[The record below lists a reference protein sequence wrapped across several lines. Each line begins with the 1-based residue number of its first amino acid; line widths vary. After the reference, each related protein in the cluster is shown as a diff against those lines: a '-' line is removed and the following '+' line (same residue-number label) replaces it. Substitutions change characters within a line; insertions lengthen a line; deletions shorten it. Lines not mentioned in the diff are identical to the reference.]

1 MARYITLPNGKGF
14 EVREGETP
22 QQAFDA
28 AMEQYPEAFGFPG
41 APKDTQDKSGFK
53 AALSASTSNLQ
64 GGLHLLAG
72 KMGFKDTAKAE
83 ADAKVRFDEAAARH
97 TPTKEGWIDA
107 PFQNFKETL
116 GGSIP
121 NMVAPAVGGA
131 LAVAAGP
138 ALGVGAL
145 TAGAVGSFAG
155 SYPQF
160 AASHMRRDMDENK
173 RSLEETSG
181 TKAALTAIAPAALD
195 SIALRFI
202 PGLRGLLGAAGKEV
216 TEAGAAAIAKQTV
229 KQVALDYAKHTTQ
242 GMTVEGLTEAT
253 QAALERAHAGLNLT
267 DPEAR
272 KEYFENFIGGAVL
285 AGVLGPGGRYVER
298 GQQVAKGKQ
307 LEQERLKKE
316 QDAANADKLRQEAG
330 AAQAA
335 QQQAAANEQATAQA
349 GGAGPM
355 RTPSLFGV
363 EEDGNIRPPQDAPPE
378 APQSPVAL
386 AQQLRGIAALQAQT
400 VEQKR
405 EAMAAAQTPQESLQI
420 AEQFKARE
428 AELAA
433 AEADAKAQEAAQVQ
447 QAAEQQGAIKQLA
460 SLGKQWQ
467 QAKDKGETETAAKLA
482 TKLVTLEQ
490 KTGWTTAEA
499 QLAAQEA
506 DASKRQL
513 PKIGTLTRGG
523 VSEGSLVPETSGM
536 GPGWERQ
543 LPGIRQL
550 PGPMPIAQQE
560 DRRAPAPTAQPLAN
574 DESAQGDMFVPYSG
588 TQAPRTVTQL
598 NPAAQQDMFGKEDAS
613 GSRQR
618 PVASPQEASSAP
630 RLNEQIK
637 TLALYDATRTD
648 RPGSSAEDKENV
660 ILELEGMLHD
670 VARGR
675 FDTGRF
681 ARSTMGSRLDTPTLM
696 TINEQLRSD
705 PKATLQELLDHANGK
720 IETQGRDAE
729 RAERAWDA
737 MRDPAAQQDMFGKE
751 DASVSRQKQEH
762 FPANDLDSFL
772 SWQNAQDDTRAYQSF
787 MNLSPE
793 AQAAWKKAQ
802 GEQGGKWFKEMNNA
816 QRALLAGSTQNVQ
829 KRQGLDRAAELRA
842 AREWETMRDPNT
854 SIPWDAL
861 PARYQEAWSEA
872 VQKKENTGQYQE
884 RIIARVKSD
893 PRAAPALKNTSTRS
907 AEEREWMGRTSIGAP
922 SFHSLPPE
930 LKKTWAAATAA
941 DRATETLARELIA
954 RIKPAKAAAPLD
966 KMLGAATANKLE
978 ADDAALV
985 ERIREKQPALEKDK
999 NAVAD
1004 INAWLYRTLM
1014 AGPNPE
1020 GAREVSALL
1029 ERYETRGQEDVTGDM
1044 FPDEETQGAIS
1055 DTPEAFQ
1062 ERLANDPE
1070 IDKKRQQLHEAKVAP
1085 ALAKLRE
1092 RRANVVKTIEQL
1104 NTETEAQ
1111 RKALV
1116 DDEGQPIQQDIAPVD
1131 ETKVKRQPD
1140 VEIVDDLRRVKST
1153 SAPEQATPVDQEE
1166 GAERSAEQIQ
1176 QMQRDA
1182 SNEHT
1187 MALLSAANNGVLLP
1201 ASKNGPPRMGY
1212 LTRELA
1218 SIDAQINEIGVVPPS
1233 AAAVKKQ
1240 VTEAQGAAAQQQK
1253 KAAQPAGELNVKRK
1267 ALERVKTS
1275 GEKVATLESQL
1286 KAEREAHKQSVL
1298 DDIAGD
1304 TVGLHALAEDVAA
1317 NQATVLQ
1324 GVEKELAALSN
1335 AVSRVQSQQALAREY
1350 AAVGKEQ
1357 ATKQMAALSEG
1368 LKKAYTARDKV
1379 MQLSMTL
1386 AANRLRGDTDLHK
1399 AQIDLQEAMTGMRNE
1414 LASLLKTG
1422 VYSTPETGSVSQAL
1436 EREYGAAYAELT
1448 RAPKQEYYA
1457 PARQQNE
1464 AWESEG
1470 GRTREEVLSTL
1481 DALIDKMKVAESNR
1495 SEAANRLAA
1504 LQKLEQSFRAK
1515 LDTLYEQF
1523 VAAGGVNDSPRSAHI
1538 FDELNKARDTA
1549 RDTAARIGDTKAFEE
1564 RIKWLTK
1571 TLSAAKDTTQQ
1582 LRDTATEAKAGLV
1595 ARQRRADTTEQ
1606 AARNAGAKTFRQWL
1620 KDAFQERWDA
1630 VQRAR
1635 KEARVEEFA
1644 PAPNTKNK
1652 ISAALV
1658 SHLSEAE
1665 KETLKLAHT
1674 LYEPDTDYDF
1684 AAYGTENFDDGA
1696 LLDSVD
1702 LQKYIRSLQD
1712 KGKMRAISPM
1722 RRAELEQALE
1732 EKLQTALKGIHK
1744 RMEQNQTKRNE
1755 LKAKADAAWE
1765 ALTEAENREGAD
1777 AWMTEKEAAKVA
1789 ASPAARPAVEALAL
1803 ARRERE
1809 LPRMREDA
1817 KNRENAFLSAERNTA
1832 PKAKVDA
1839 LIEETDTAAA
1849 DRSAAKAA
1857 RDEASEDEVNRIAK
1871 GQTKKRRNA
1880 PAMYVRE
1887 LPSGAPTTDDPTQ
1900 QARTPKLIQRVKD
1913 STSPPPN
1920 TTIKSKEMTTLA
1932 AFQLAA
1938 RKRIEEGTAGA
1949 VEAAKETAD
1958 TLIKQGL
1965 LDTVAAQDA
1974 QTNADV
1980 AAIDS
1985 MAATPRRFAEGWD
1998 DADNSVMSSKLNYDH
2013 ASRGTRPLSDAATTA
2028 VAKGDLLG
2036 AIRELA
2042 ANAKDPFIREAAAK
2056 LLPFLAN
2063 TRIQVSNEV
2072 RTRGKLVDANY
2083 DPKTDTITMSR
2094 GFMTEETLL
2103 HEAAHAA
2110 TISTIDADPK
2120 TLTFE
2125 QREALKELRE
2135 LFAKVQKDVEFADEY
2150 GAQKAVEGE
2159 STDKSNFKEFV
2170 SEVLSNK
2177 SLRDKLDNKV
2187 GYDNGPSVLRSI
2199 WKGIAKLLGFFGIKV
2214 NTAPAGSAEQTS
2226 EQIYKLFRP
2235 SEKLQTA
2242 DTVSSILRGVFPGRG
2257 ARYSDT
2263 VSKEVQDI
2271 TNASIG
2277 RQATLGDKLT
2287 AINSG
2292 LAWRTAIADRWAPI
2306 EALVKRGVA
2315 KGVIKEVQALQLR
2328 LHMRNHEQAGQYVS
2342 VAATQGVP
2350 QLRDQDG
2357 LLYGD
2362 PKSQAKNGKGTYAMA
2377 SAPGANIK
2385 QIAEALTKANVG
2397 NEEATEMLFTQ
2408 WMAVQRG
2415 KLVGFDKLN
2424 YTRELTPAQIKAI
2437 DDTVAN
2443 DEATKKAFDEAR
2455 KIYKQYNTDLMN
2467 LAVQAGVISK
2477 ETAAYYLKGDYVP
2490 FYRIKGDAVLMDLGT
2505 SKPITIGN
2513 VIDQPHLKELV
2524 GGNDKL
2530 LPFFDGA
2537 MQNTS
2542 MIIRTALRNMQTKDT
2557 TAMLR
2562 DMGYAVIHKAE
2573 GGKSGP
2579 PGAIRFKHEGNE
2591 FWAELDKD
2599 VFAKDGIPAEV
2610 VLQGMQG
2617 IKTAVPGLVKAMSGP
2632 ANFLRKTVT
2641 RMPLYAMRQMV
2652 RDPLHAWLTTGAS
2665 FNPVLSSFKE
2675 LAKVM
2680 KGESETDMVLKR
2692 AGVISS
2698 NVFTGDEQDTARILR
2713 DISQSKTPLNQALAK
2728 LDEFA
2733 MAADATTRAVLYDS
2747 FRAKGMGHH
2756 EALLNTL
2763 ESMNFSRRGTSASLH
2778 WMGAMV
2784 PFFNAQIQGADA
2796 VYRAFKGDTTFQQK
2810 MDARNI
2816 LLKRGALI
2824 AASTM
2829 AYAMLMQ
2836 DDEAYKNATPEE
2848 RAMNWFLRVP
2858 GVDEPVRVPIPFELG
2873 LIFKSIPEA
2882 AMNVAFGDTKLE
2894 AGLKAVGKQLWM
2906 STPLSLPTA
2915 INPAVELAANYSFF
2929 TDQPIESGRERTL
2942 TSDQRYRPGTTEAA
2956 KLLGSLG
2963 VLSPV
2968 QVEHLVRGYT
2978 GGVGLTLMAAADLVL
2993 RPLTGSDEVEKA
3005 DRKNS
3010 ELAVLGPL
3018 FQPNTGRGIINEV
3031 YKDVE
3036 RFQQAHQTYKKL
3048 LEEGNRAE
3056 AAAFASRFSREIALA
3071 STGGAFRQQMGE
3083 LATLKRNIAASRELS
3098 GEQKREQIDRLKQ
3111 VEIQY
3116 AQRIKQLAMADD

>member
-316 QDAANADKLRQEAG
+316 QDAAKADTLRQEAG
-330 AAQAA
+330 AALEAR
-335 QQQAAANEQATAQA
+335 QQAAANEQATAQA
-349 GGAGPM
+349 GGAGPV

-378 APQSPVAL
+378 APQSPIAL
-386 AQQLRGIAALQAQT
+386 AQQLRGIATLQAQT

-433 AEADAKAQEAAQVQ
+433 AAADAKAQEAAQVQ

-550 PGPMPIAQQE
+550 PGPMPIAPQE
-560 DRRAPAPTAQPLAN
+560 DRRAPAPTTQPLAN
-574 DESAQGDMFVPYSG
+574 DESAQGDMFIPYSG

-598 NPAAQQDMFGKEDAS
+598 N
-613 GSRQR
+613 
-618 PVASPQEASSAP
+618 
-630 RLNEQIK
+630 
-637 TLALYDATRTD
+637 
-648 RPGSSAEDKENV
+648 
-660 ILELEGMLHD
+660 
-670 VARGR
+670 
-675 FDTGRF
+675 
-681 ARSTMGSRLDTPTLM
+681 
-696 TINEQLRSD
+696 
-705 PKATLQELLDHANGK
+705 
-720 IETQGRDAE
+720 
-729 RAERAWDA
+729 
-737 MRDPAAQQDMFGKE
+737 PAAQQDMFGKE

-999 NAVAD
+999 TAVAD

-1014 AGPNPE
+1014 GGPNPE

-1029 ERYETRGQEDVTGDM
+1029 ERYEARGQEDATGDM
-1044 FPDEETQGAIS
+1044 FPDEATQGAIS

-1070 IDKKRQQLHEAKVAP
+1070 IEKKRQALHEAKVAP

-1104 NTETEAQ
+1104 NTETETQ
-1111 RKALV
+1111 RKELV
-1116 DDEGQPIQQDIAPVD
+1116 DDDGQPIKQDIAPVD
-1131 ETKVKRQPD
+1131 TTALSSLPSA
-1140 VEIVDDLRRVKST
+1140 EIVGDLRKVKST

-1166 GAERSAEQIQ
+1166 GAQRSAEQVQ
-1176 QMQRDA
+1176 QMQREA

-1218 SIDAQINEIGVVPPS
+1218 SIDAQINEISAVPPS
-1233 AAAVKKQ
+1233 AAKVSQQIAA
-1240 VTEAQGAAAQQQK
+1240 AQGAAAEQQR

-1275 GEKVATLESQL
+1275 GAKVATLESQL

-1324 GVEKELAALSN
+1324 GVEKELTALSN
-1335 AVSRVQSQQALAREY
+1335 AVSRVQSQQALARKD
-1350 AAVGKEQ
+1350 ALISKEQ

-1368 LKKAYTARDKV
+1368 LKKAYAARDKV

-1414 LASLLKTG
+1414 LANLLKTG
-1422 VYSTPETGSVSQAL
+1422 VYSTPQTGSVSQAL

-1481 DALIDKMKVAESNR
+1481 DALIEKMKAAESNR
-1495 SEAANRLAA
+1495 SEAANRLVA

-1523 VAAGGVNDSPRSAHI
+1523 VAAGGVNDSPRSAYI
-1538 FDELNKARDTA
+1538 FSELNKARDTA

-1571 TLSAAKDTTQQ
+1571 TLTAARPVTQQ

-1595 ARQRRADTTEQ
+1595 ERQRRAATTEQ

-1620 KDAFQERWDA
+1620 KDASQERWDA

-1684 AAYGTENFDDGA
+1684 AAYGTEAFDDGA

-1732 EKLQTALKGIHK
+1732 EKLQAALKGIHK

-1755 LKAKADAAWE
+1755 LKEKADAAWN

-1803 ARRERE
+1803 ARRDRE

-1817 KNRENAFLSAERNTA
+1817 KNRENAFLSADRNTA

-1839 LIEETDTAAA
+1839 LLEEADAAAA

-1857 RDEASEDEVNRIAK
+1857 RAGEGEEEIGRIAK
-1871 GQTKKRRNA
+1871 GQTKSRRNA
-1880 PAMYVRE
+1880 PATRTRE
-1887 LPSGAPTTDDPTQ
+1887 LPSGKPTTDDPTQ
-1900 QARTPKLIQRVKD
+1900 KARTPKPITRIKEG
-1913 STSPPPN
+1913 TSPPPN

-1932 AFQLAA
+1932 EFQVAA

-1949 VEAAKETAD
+1949 VKEVEAAKETAD
-1958 TLIKQGL
+1958 TLIQQGL
-1965 LDTVAAQDA
+1965 LEEVAPSAAQDA

-1980 AAIDS
+1980 EVIDS
-1985 MAATPRRFAEGWD
+1985 MAATPRRFAEAWD
-1998 DADNSVMSSKLNYDH
+1998 DADNNLLARANAYET
-2013 ASRGTRPLSDAATTA
+2013 ASRTSTSMSDTAATA
-2028 VAKGDLLG
+2028 VAKGDLMT
-2036 AIRELA
+2036 AMQDLA
-2042 ANAKDPFIREAAAK
+2042 KNAKDKFAREAAAK
-2056 LLPFLAN
+2056 LLPFLAD
-2063 TRIQVSNEV
+2063 TKVEVANEV
-2072 RTRGKLVDANY
+2072 KVRGKVVDAKY
-2083 DPKTDTITMSR
+2083 DPKTNTITLSRELMS
-2094 GFMTEETLL
+2094 EETLL
-2103 HEAAHAA
+2103 HEAVHAA
-2110 TISTIDADPK
+2110 TVAAIDADPK
-2120 TLTFE
+2120 TLTMA
-2125 QREALKELRE
+2125 QREALMELRK
-2135 LFAKVQKDVEFADEY
+2135 LFERIKKDVEFSGEY
-2150 GAQKAVEGE
+2150 GE
-2159 STDKSNFKEFV
+2159 TDLKEFV

-2177 SLRDKLDNKV
+2177 QLRDKLDNKV
-2187 GYDNGPSVLRSI
+2187 GYERSPLRAV
-2199 WKGIAKLLGFFGIKV
+2199 WDAIAKFFGFETK
-2214 NTAPAGSAEQTS
+2214 GSAAQTS
-2226 EQIYKLFRP
+2226 AQIYKLFRP

-2242 DTVSSILRGVFPGRG
+2242 DTVASILRGVFPGRG
-2257 ARYSDT
+2257 ARYSSN

-2443 DEATKKAFDEAR
+2443 DPATKEAFGEAR
-2455 KIYKQYNTDLMN
+2455 KIYKAYNTDLMN

-2562 DMGYAVIHKAE
+2562 DLGYAVIHKAE

>member
-1 MARYITLPNGKGF
+1 MAYLPLPDGS
-14 EVREGETP
+14 VVTIREGENPDQTW
-22 QQAFDA
+22 ARA
-28 AMEQYPEAFGFPG
+28 LREYPEAFGYKKT
-41 APKDTQDKSGFK
+41 APEDDQEKSGFK
-53 AALSASTSNLQ
+53 AAASAGTSRLQ
-64 GGLHLLAG
+64 GGLGLLAG
-72 KMGFKDTAKAE
+72 KLGLMDSDKAE
-83 ADAKVRFDEAAARH
+83 AYDKAKEAEANARF
-97 TPTKEGWIDA
+97 TPTKDSWIES
-107 PFQNFKETL
+107 PWQKLKETA
-116 GGSIP
+116 GGSLP
-121 NMVAPAVGGA
+121 NMAATAGAGA
-131 LAVAAGP
+131 LGAVAAPFIGI
-138 ALGVGAL
+138 GAGI
-145 TAGAVGSFAG
+145 AGAAAAG
-155 SYPQF
+155 
-160 AASHMRRDMDENK
+160 AASTAAFTGSNLQRQMEDGKSLDEA
-173 RSLEETSG
+173 SG
-181 TKAALTAIAPAALD
+181 AKAFLTAIPQAALD
-195 SIALRFI
+195 VIALRAI
-202 PGLRGLLGAAGKEV
+202 PGLGKIFGAAGKEITEEGAKALIQQTIAQKAKDYALSTGKLMGKEGA
-216 TEAGAAAIAKQTV
+216 TEAA
-229 KQVALDYAKHTTQ
+229 
-242 GMTVEGLTEAT
+242 
-253 QAALERAHAGLNLT
+253 QAVLERAQAGLNIT
-267 DPEAR
+267 DADAR
-272 KEYFENFIGGAVL
+272 NEYFENFMGGAAL
-285 AGVLGPGGRYVER
+285 AGAIGPGGRYVER

-330 AAQAA
+330 AALEAR
-335 QQQAAANEQATAQA
+335 QQAATNEQATAQA
-349 GGAGPM
+349 GGAGPV

-378 APQSPVAL
+378 APQSPIAL
-386 AQQLRGIAALQAQT
+386 AQQLRGIATLQAQT

-428 AELAA
+428 AELEAA
-433 AEADAKAQEAAQVQ
+433 AADAKAQEAAQTKQ
-447 QAAEQQGAIKQLA
+447 EAEQQGAIKRLA

-467 QAKDKGETETAAKLA
+467 QAKDGGETETAAKLA
-482 TKLVTLEQ
+482 AKMVTLEQ

-499 QLAAQEA
+499 QLKEQEDAASRRE
-506 DASKRQL
+506 L
-513 PKIGTLTRGG
+513 PKVGTLTRGG
-523 VSEGSLVPETSGM
+523 VNETAQERANRIGPESGM
-536 GPGWERQ
+536 GPGADGAQRS
-543 LPGIRQL
+543 LPGMLMRP

-560 DRRAPAPTAQPLAN
+560 DRRAPAPAPTVQPLAN

-588 TQAPRTVTQL
+588 TKAPKPITQM
-598 NPAAQQDMFGKEDAS
+598 NPAAQGDMFGPEDAS
-613 GSRQR
+613 
-618 PVASPQEASSAP
+618 
-630 RLNEQIK
+630 
-637 TLALYDATRTD
+637 
-648 RPGSSAEDKENV
+648 
-660 ILELEGMLHD
+660 
-670 VARGR
+670 AR
-675 FDTGRF
+675 
-681 ARSTMGSRLDTPTLM
+681 
-696 TINEQLRSD
+696 
-705 PKATLQELLDHANGK
+705 
-720 IETQGRDAE
+720 
-729 RAERAWDA
+729 
-737 MRDPAAQQDMFGKE
+737 
-751 DASVSRQKQEH
+751 RQKQENI
-762 FPANDLDSFL
+762 PASDLDSYL
-772 SWQNAQDDTRAYQSF
+772 AWQNAQDDTRAYQSF
-787 MNLSPE
+787 QKLSPE
-793 AQAAWKKAQ
+793 AQEAWKKAQ
-802 GEQGGKWFKEMNNA
+802 GEQGGKWFPTMNNA
-816 QRALLAGSTQNVQ
+816 QRAMQAGYTQNVQ

-842 AREWETMRDPNT
+842 AREWEAMRDPNA

-872 VQKKENTGQYQE
+872 VREKENTGRLQE
-884 RIIARVKSD
+884 RIVARVKSD
-893 PRAAPALKNTSTRS
+893 PRATPALKNTSTRS
-907 AEEREWMGRTSIGAP
+907 AEEHEWMGRTSMGAP
-922 SFHSLPPE
+922 SFHSLPAE
-930 LKKTWAAATAA
+930 LKKTWAEATAA

-954 RIKPAKAAAPLD
+954 RIKPAKAAPLD
-966 KMLGAATANKLE
+966 RMLGAATANKLE

-985 ERIREKQPALEKDK
+985 ERIREKQSALEKDK
-999 NAVAD
+999 TAVAD

-1014 AGPNPE
+1014 GGPNPE

-1029 ERYETRGQEDVTGDM
+1029 ERYESRGKEDATGDM
-1044 FPDEETQGAIS
+1044 FPDEETQGVVA

-1070 IDKKRQQLHEAKVAP
+1070 IEKKRQALHEAKVAP

-1104 NTETEAQ
+1104 NAETETQ

-1116 DDEGQPIQQDIAPVD
+1116 DDEGQPIKQDIDPVD
-1131 ETKVKRQPD
+1131 EMALSSLPST
-1140 VEIVDDLRRVKST
+1140 EIVGDLRKVKST
-1153 SAPEQATPVDQEE
+1153 SAPAEATPVDQEE
-1166 GAERSAEQIQ
+1166 GAQRSAEQVQ
-1176 QMQRDA
+1176 QLQRDA
-1182 SNEHT
+1182 SSEHT

-1201 ASKNGPPRMGY
+1201 ASKDGPPRMGY

-1218 SIDAQINEIGVVPPS
+1218 NIDAQINEIRVVPPS

-1240 VTEAQGAAAQQQK
+1240 VAEAQGAAEQQQK

-1267 ALERVKTS
+1267 ALERVKSS
-1275 GEKVATLESQL
+1275 GEKAAALESQL

-1298 DDIAGD
+1298 ADIAGD

-1317 NQATVLQ
+1317 NQAAVLQ
-1324 GVEKELAALSN
+1324 GVEKELTALSN
-1335 AVSRVQSQQALAREY
+1335 AVSRVQSQQALARKDTTIR
-1350 AAVGKEQ
+1350 KEE
-1357 ATKQMAALSEG
+1357 ATKQLAALSEG
-1368 LKKAYTARDKV
+1368 LKKAYAARDRV

-1422 VYSTPETGSVSQAL
+1422 VYSTPQTGSVSQAL

-1448 RAPKQEYYA
+1448 RTPKQEYYS

-1464 AWESEG
+1464 AWEGEG
-1470 GRTREEVLSTL
+1470 GRPREEALSTL
-1481 DALIDKMKVAESNR
+1481 DALIEKMKAAESNR
-1495 SEAANRLAA
+1495 REAATRLSA
-1504 LQKLEQSFRAK
+1504 LQNLEKSFRAK
-1515 LDTLYEQF
+1515 LDALYEQF
-1523 VAAGGVNDSPRSAHI
+1523 LAAGGVNDSPRSAHI
-1538 FDELNKARDTA
+1538 FNELNKARDAA
-1549 RDTAARIGDTKAFEE
+1549 RDTASRLGDTKAFEE

-1571 TLSAAKDTTQQ
+1571 TLGSTKAVTQQ

-1595 ARQRRADTTEQ
+1595 ERQRRADTTEQ

-1630 VQRAR
+1630 TQRAR

-1644 PAPNTKNK
+1644 PAPNVKNK

-1684 AAYGTENFDDGA
+1684 AAYGTEAFDDGA
-1696 LLDSVD
+1696 LMDSVD

-1712 KGKMRAISPM
+1712 KGKMRAISPA

-1732 EKLQTALKGIHK
+1732 EKVQAALKGIYK
-1744 RMEQNQTKRNE
+1744 RMEQNQAKRNE
-1755 LKAKADAAWE
+1755 LKTKADAAWN
-1765 ALTEAENREGAD
+1765 ALAEAESREGAD

-1803 ARRERE
+1803 ARRDRE

-1839 LIEETDTAAA
+1839 LIEETDAAAA
-1849 DRSAAKAA
+1849 DRSAARDA
-1857 RDEASEDEVNRIAK
+1857 RAEAGEEEIGRIAK

-1887 LPSGAPTTDDPTQ
+1887 LPSGKPTTDDPTQ

-1932 AFQLAA
+1932 AFQVAA

-1949 VEAAKETAD
+1949 VEAAKETAE
-1958 TLIKQGL
+1958 TLIQQGL
-1965 LDTVAAQDA
+1965 LNDVAATETA

-1980 AAIDS
+1980 EGIER

-1998 DADNSVMSSKLNYDH
+1998 DADNNMLARASAYETAARNSTPLNE
-2013 ASRGTRPLSDAATTA
+2013 AAATAAAQGNLMSA
-2028 VAKGDLLG
+2028 VQDLAK
-2036 AIRELA
+2036 
-2042 ANAKDPFIREAAAK
+2042 NAKDGFVREAAAK

-2063 TRIQVSNEV
+2063 TKVEVVNEV
-2072 RTRGKLVDANY
+2072 KVRGKVVDAKY
-2083 DPKTDTITMSR
+2083 DPKTNTITMSR
-2094 GFMTEETLL
+2094 ALMSEETLL
-2103 HEAAHAA
+2103 HEAVHAA
-2110 TISTIDADPK
+2110 TIAAIDADPK
-2120 TLTFE
+2120 TLTSE
-2125 QREALKELRE
+2125 QRAALKDLQA
-2135 LFAKVQKDVEFADEY
+2135 LFDRIKKDAEFAGEY
-2150 GAQKAVEGE
+2150 GE
-2159 STDKSNFKEFV
+2159 TDLKEFV

-2177 SLRDKLDNKV
+2177 QLRDKLDNKV
-2187 GYDNGPSVLRSI
+2187 GYERSPLRAI
-2199 WKGIAKLLGFFGIKV
+2199 WDAIAKFFGFDPK
-2214 NTAPAGSAEQTS
+2214 GSAAQTS

-2235 SEKLQTA
+2235 SEQLQTA
-2242 DTVSSILRGVFPGRG
+2242 DTVASILRGVFPGRG

-2315 KGVIKEVQALQLR
+2315 KGIIKEVQALQLR

-2342 VAATQGVP
+2342 TAATQGVP

-2397 NEEATEMLFTQ
+2397 NEEATELLFTQ

-2443 DEATKKAFDEAR
+2443 DKATNDAFEEAR

-2477 ETAAYYLKGDYVP
+2477 DTAAYYLKGDYVP
-2490 FYRIKGDAVLMDLGT
+2490 FYRIEGNAVVMDLGT

-2562 DMGYAVIHKAE
+2562 DLGYAVIHKE
-2573 GGKSGP
+2573 ENGKTGP
-2579 PGAIRFKHEGNE
+2579 NGSIRFKHEGE
-2591 FWAELDKD
+2591 QFWAELDKD

-2617 IKTAVPGLVKAMSGP
+2617 IKTAVPGLVKLMSGP

-2641 RMPLYAMRQMV
+2641 RMPLYALRQMI
-2652 RDPLHAWLTTGAS
+2652 RDPLHAWLTTGGN
-2665 FNPVLSSFKE
+2665 FTPVLSSFKE

-2680 KGESETDMVLKR
+2680 KGESETDMMLKR

-2747 FRAKGMGHH
+2747 FRKQGMGHH

-2778 WMGAMV
+2778 WLGAMV

-2796 VYRAFKGDTTFQQK
+2796 VYRSLKGDTSFEQK
-2810 MDARNI
+2810 MDARNK

-2824 AASTM
+2824 AAGTM

-2858 GVDEPVRVPIPFELG
+2858 GLDEPVRVPIPFELG
-2873 LIFKSIPEA
+2873 LLFKSIPEA
-2882 AMNVAFGDTKLE
+2882 AINVAFGDTE
-2894 AGLKAVGKQLWM
+2894 LKAGMKAIGKQLWM

-2929 TDQPIESGRERTL
+2929 TDQPIESQRERGL
-2942 TSDQRYRPGTTEAA
+2942 TADQRYRPGTTEAA

-2978 GGVGLTLMAAADLVL
+2978 GGVGLTLMAAADLAL
-2993 RPLTGSDEVEKA
+2993 RPLTGADEVAKP

-3010 ELAVLGPL
+3010 ELAVIGPL

-3031 YKDVE
+3031 FNDIE
-3036 RFQQAHQTYKKL
+3036 RFQQAHQSYKKL
-3048 LEEGNRAE
+3048 LESGERAE
-3056 AAAFASRFSREIALA
+3056 AAAFASKFSREIALA

-3083 LATLKRNIAASRELS
+3083 LATLKRNIAANREMS
-3098 GEQKREQIDRLKQ
+3098 GEQKREQIERLKQ
-3111 VEIQY
+3111 VEITL
-3116 AQRIKQLAMADD
+3116 AQRIKQLATAE

>member
-41 APKDTQDKSGFK
+41 APKDDQDKTGFK
-53 AALSASTSNLQ
+53 AAASAGTSRLQ
-64 GGLHLLAG
+64 GGLGLLAG
-72 KMGFKDTAKAE
+72 KMGLMDSDKAE
-83 ADAKVRFDEAAARH
+83 AYDKAKAAEANARF
-97 TPTKEGWIDA
+97 TPTKDSWIES
-107 PFQNFKETL
+107 PWQKLKETA
-116 GGSIP
+116 GGSLP
-121 NMVAPAVGGA
+121 NM
-131 LAVAAGP
+131 AATM
-138 ALGVGAL
+138 GVGAL
-145 TAGAVGSFAG
+145 GALAAPVVGLGAVAGTVGAAAAGAASTAAFTGSNLQRQMEDG
-155 SYPQF
+155 KSL
-160 AASHMRRDMDENK
+160 DEA
-173 RSLEETSG
+173 SG
-181 TKAALTAIAPAALD
+181 TKAFATAIPQALLD
-195 SIALRFI
+195 VIALRAI
-202 PGLRGLLGAAGKEV
+202 PGLGKIFGAAGKEITEESAKALV
-216 TEAGAAAIAKQTV
+216 GQKVKELVKDYGWSTTKLMTKEGATEAA
-229 KQVALDYAKHTTQ
+229 
-242 GMTVEGLTEAT
+242 
-253 QAALERAHAGLNLT
+253 QAVLERAQAGLNIT
-267 DPEAR
+267 DADAR
-272 KEYFENFIGGAVL
+272 NEYFENFIGGAAL
-285 AGVLGPGGRYVER
+285 AGAIGPGGRYIER

-330 AAQAA
+330 AALEAR
-335 QQQAAANEQATAQA
+335 QQAAVNEQATAQA
-349 GGAGPM
+349 GGAGPV

-363 EEDGNIRPPQDAPPE
+363 EEDGNIRPPQEEAPEP
-378 APQSPVAL
+378 PQSPIAL

-428 AELAA
+428 AELEAA
-433 AEADAKAQEAAQVQ
+433 AADAKAQEAAQTK
-447 QAAEQQGAIKQLA
+447 QAAEQQGAIKRLA

-467 QAKDKGETETAAKLA
+467 QAKDGGETETAAKLA
-482 TKLVTLEQ
+482 AKMVTLEQ

-499 QLAAQEA
+499 QLKEQEDAASRRE
-506 DASKRQL
+506 L
-513 PKIGTLTRGG
+513 PKVGTLTRGG
-523 VSEGSLVPETSGM
+523 VNETAQERANRIGPESGM
-536 GPGWERQ
+536 GPGADGAQRS
-543 LPGIRQL
+543 LPGMLMR
-550 PGPMPIAQQE
+550 PAGPMPIAQQE
-560 DRRAPAPTAQPLAN
+560 DRRAPAPTVQPLAN

-588 TQAPRTVTQL
+588 TKAPKTVTQM
-598 NPAAQQDMFGKEDAS
+598 NPAAQQDMFGPEDAS
-613 GSRQR
+613 
-618 PVASPQEASSAP
+618 
-630 RLNEQIK
+630 
-637 TLALYDATRTD
+637 
-648 RPGSSAEDKENV
+648 
-660 ILELEGMLHD
+660 
-670 VARGR
+670 
-675 FDTGRF
+675 
-681 ARSTMGSRLDTPTLM
+681 
-696 TINEQLRSD
+696 
-705 PKATLQELLDHANGK
+705 
-720 IETQGRDAE
+720 TQ
-729 RAERAWDA
+729 
-737 MRDPAAQQDMFGKE
+737 
-751 DASVSRQKQEH
+751 RQKQEH
-762 FPANDLDSFL
+762 SPASDLDSFL

-802 GEQGGKWFKEMNNA
+802 GKQGGKWFPTMNTA

-872 VQKKENTGQYQE
+872 VQEKENTGQYQE

-999 NAVAD
+999 TAVAD

-1014 AGPNPE
+1014 GGPNPE

-1029 ERYETRGQEDVTGDM
+1029 ERYEARGQEDATGDM
-1044 FPDEETQGAIS
+1044 FPDEATQGATS

-1070 IDKKRQQLHEAKVAP
+1070 IEKKRQALHEAKVAP

-1104 NTETEAQ
+1104 NTETETQ
-1111 RKALV
+1111 RKDLV
-1116 DDEGQPIQQDIAPVD
+1116 DDDGQPIKQDIAPVD
-1131 ETKVKRQPD
+1131 TTALSSLPSA
-1140 VEIVDDLRRVKST
+1140 EIVGDLRKVKST

-1166 GAERSAEQIQ
+1166 GAQRSAEQVQ

-1218 SIDAQINEIGVVPPS
+1218 SIDAQINEISAVPPS

-1275 GEKVATLESQL
+1275 GEKAAALESQL

-1324 GVEKELAALSN
+1324 GVEKELTALSN
-1335 AVSRVQSQQALAREY
+1335 AVSRVQSQQALARKD
-1350 AAVGKEQ
+1350 ALISKEQ

-1368 LKKAYTARDKV
+1368 LKKAYAARDKV

-1422 VYSTPETGSVSQAL
+1422 VYSTPQTGSVSQAL

-1464 AWESEG
+1464 AWEGEG
-1470 GRTREEVLSTL
+1470 GRTREEALSTL
-1481 DALIDKMKVAESNR
+1481 DALIDKMKAAESNR
-1495 SEAANRLAA
+1495 REAANRLAA
-1504 LQKLEQSFRAK
+1504 LQNLEKSFRAK

-1523 VAAGGVNDSPRSAHI
+1523 LAAGGVNDSSRSARI

-1549 RDTAARIGDTKAFEE
+1549 RDTAARIGDTNAFEE

-1571 TLSAAKDTTQQ
+1571 TLGATKAVTQQ
-1582 LRDTATEAKAGLV
+1582 LRDTAAEAKAGLV
-1595 ARQRRADTTEQ
+1595 ERQRRADTTEQ

-1620 KDAFQERWDA
+1620 KDAFKERWDA
-1630 VQRAR
+1630 AQRAR

-1644 PAPNTKNK
+1644 PAPNVKNK

-1684 AAYGTENFDDGA
+1684 AAYGTEAFDDGA

-1712 KGKMRAISPM
+1712 KGKMRVISPA

-1732 EKLQTALKGIHK
+1732 EKVQAALKGIHK

-1839 LIEETDTAAA
+1839 LIEETDAAAA

-1857 RDEASEDEVNRIAK
+1857 RDEVSEDEVNRIAK

-1932 AFQLAA
+1932 AFQVAA

-2028 VAKGDLLG
+2028 AAKGDLLG
-2036 AIRELA
+2036 AIRELS
-2042 ANAKDPFIREAAAK
+2042 ANAKDKFIREAAAK

-2103 HEAAHAA
+2103 HEAVHAA

-2159 STDKSNFKEFV
+2159 STDKSNFKEFI

-2199 WKGIAKLLGFFGIKV
+2199 WKGIAKLLGVFGIKV
-2214 NTAPAGSAEQTS
+2214 DTAPAGSAEQTS
-2226 EQIYKLFRP
+2226 EQIYKLFQP

-2306 EALVKRGVA
+2306 EALVKRGVS
-2315 KGVIKEVQALQLR
+2315 KGIIKEVQALQLR

-2342 VAATQGVP
+2342 TAATQGVP

-2357 LLYGD
+2357 LLFGD

-2385 QIAEALTKANVG
+2385 QIAEALTKANAG

-2443 DEATKKAFDEAR
+2443 DKATKDAFNEAR

-2467 LAVQAGVISK
+2467 LAVQAGLISK
-2477 ETAAYYLKGDYVP
+2477 DTAAYYLKGDYVP
-2490 FYRIKGDAVLMDLGT
+2490 FYRIEGNAVVMDLGT

-2530 LPFFDGA
+2530 LSFFDGA

-2562 DMGYAVIHKAE
+2562 DLGYAVIHKE
-2573 GGKSGP
+2573 ESGKTGP
-2579 PGAIRFKHEGNE
+2579 NGSIRFKHEGE
-2591 FWAELDKD
+2591 QFWAELDKD

-2617 IKTAVPGLVKAMSGP
+2617 IKTAVPGLVKLMSGP

-2641 RMPLYAMRQMV
+2641 RMPLYALRQMI
-2652 RDPLHAWLTTGAS
+2652 RDPLHAWLTTGGN
-2665 FNPVLSSFKE
+2665 FTPVLSSFKE

-2680 KGESETDMVLKR
+2680 KGESETDMMLKR

-2713 DISQSKTPLNQALAK
+2713 DISTSKTPLNQALAK

-2747 FRAKGMGHH
+2747 FRKQGMGHH

-2778 WMGAMV
+2778 WLGAMV

-2796 VYRAFKGDTTFQQK
+2796 VYRSLKGDTSFEQK
-2810 MDARNI
+2810 MDARNV

-2858 GVDEPVRVPIPFELG
+2858 GLDEPVRVPIPFELG
-2873 LIFKSIPEA
+2873 LLFKSIPEA
-2882 AMNVAFGDTKLE
+2882 AINVAFGDTE
-2894 AGLKAVGKQLWM
+2894 LKAGMKAIGKQLWM

-2929 TDQPIESGRERTL
+2929 TDQPIESQRERGL
-2942 TSDQRYRPGTTEAA
+2942 TADQRYRPGTTEAA

-2978 GGVGLTLMAAADLVL
+2978 GGVGLTLMAAADLAL
-2993 RPLTGSDEVEKA
+2993 RPLTGADEVAKP

-3010 ELAVLGPL
+3010 ELAVIGPL
-3018 FQPNTGRGIINEV
+3018 FQPNTGRGIINEAFN
-3031 YKDVE
+3031 DIE
-3036 RFQQAHQTYKKL
+3036 RFQQAHQSYKKL
-3048 LEEGNRAE
+3048 LESGERAE
-3056 AAAFASRFSREIALA
+3056 AAAFASKFSREIALA

-3083 LATLKRNIAASRELS
+3083 LATLKRNIAANREMS
-3098 GEQKREQIDRLKQ
+3098 GEQKREQIERLKQ
-3111 VEIQY
+3111 VEITL
-3116 AQRIKQLAMADD
+3116 AQRIKQLATAE

>member
-1 MARYITLPNGKGF
+1 MPQYLPLPNGAFLEMKEGQTAQ
-14 EVREGETP
+14 EAVRY
-22 QQAFDA
+22 ALKNH
-28 AMEQYPEAFGFPG
+28 PEAFGFGRPEPEDDG
-41 APKDTQDKSGFK
+41 KDKSGFK
-53 AALSASTSNLQ
+53 AAASAAGSRLQ
-64 GGLHLLAG
+64 GGLGLLAG
-72 KMGFKDTAKAE
+72 KMGLMDSGEAE
-83 ADAKVRFDEAAARH
+83 AYNKKKDAEAAARS
-97 TPTKEGWIDA
+97 TPTKDSWIES
-107 PFQNFKETL
+107 PWQKLKETA
-116 GGSIP
+116 GGSLP
-121 NMVAPAVGGA
+121 TM
-131 LAVAAGP
+131 AATM
-138 ALGVGAL
+138 GVGAL
-145 TAGAVGSFAG
+145 GALAAPVVGLGAVAGTVGAAAAGAASTAAFTGSHLQRQMEDG
-155 SYPQF
+155 KSL
-160 AASHMRRDMDENK
+160 DEA
-173 RSLEETSG
+173 SG
-181 TKAALTAIAPAALD
+181 TKAFMTAIPAAALD
-195 SIALRFI
+195 VISMRMFPVLGKLF
-202 PGLRGLLGAAGKEV
+202 GAAGKEI
-216 TEAGAAAIAKQTV
+216 TEEGAKALVKQTV
-229 KQVALDYAKHTTQ
+229 AQKARDYALSTGKVM
-242 GMTVEGLTEAT
+242 GIEGATEAA
-253 QAALERAHAGLNLT
+253 QAVIERAQAGLNIT
-267 DPEAR
+267 DADAR
-272 KEYFENFIGGAVL
+272 NEYFENFMGGAAL
-285 AGVLGPGGRYVER
+285 AGAIGPGGRYIER

-330 AAQAA
+330 AALEAR
-335 QQQAAANEQATAQA
+335 QQAAVNEQATAQA
-349 GGAGPM
+349 GGAGPV

-363 EEDGNIRPPQDAPPE
+363 EEDGNIRPPQEEAPEP
-378 APQSPVAL
+378 PQSPEVV
-386 AQQLRGIAALQAQT
+386 AQQVRALGQLRTQMT
-400 VEQKR
+400 EQKR
-405 EAMAAAQTPQESLQI
+405 EAMAAAQTPTDMLKV

-428 AELAA
+428 AELAT
-433 AEADAKAQEAAQVQ
+433 AETSAKE
-447 QAAEQQGAIKQLA
+447 QAA
-460 SLGKQWQ
+460 Q
-467 QAKDKGETETAAKLA
+467 QAKEAETRQGDIKRLAALNKQLESARAERDDERMASVAAKM
-482 TKLVTLEQ
+482 VPLEERS
-490 KTGWTTAEA
+490 GWTGPQA
-499 QLAAQEA
+499 QLKLEEDAASRRE
-506 DASKRQL
+506 L
-513 PKIGTLTRGG
+513 PKVGTLTRGG
-523 VSEGSLVPETSGM
+523 VNETAQERANRIGPESGM
-536 GPGWERQ
+536 GPGADGAQRS
-543 LPGIRQL
+543 LPGMLMRP

-560 DRRAPAPTAQPLAN
+560 DRRAPAPTVQPLAN

-588 TQAPRTVTQL
+588 TKAPKTVTQM
-598 NPAAQQDMFGKEDAS
+598 NPAAQQDMFGPEDAS
-613 GSRQR
+613 VTKQT
-618 PVASPQEASSAP
+618 PAANTQEASAAP

-720 IETQGRDAE
+720 TETQGRDAE

-737 MRDPAAQQDMFGKE
+737 MRDPKNSVPWGALQPNYKQAWTYATLRGRATMSLANNISSRDGVLPRERPAQKPAETAPAVPTTAGK
-751 DASVSRQKQEH
+751 R
-762 FPANDLDSFL
+762 P
-772 SWQNAQDDTRAYQSF
+772 T
-787 MNLSPE
+787 P
-793 AQAAWKKAQ
+793 
-802 GEQGGKWFKEMNNA
+802 
-816 QRALLAGSTQNVQ
+816 
-829 KRQGLDRAAELRA
+829 LDR
-842 AREWETMRDPNT
+842 
-854 SIPWDAL
+854 
-861 PARYQEAWSEA
+861 
-872 VQKKENTGQYQE
+872 
-884 RIIARVKSD
+884 
-893 PRAAPALKNTSTRS
+893 
-907 AEEREWMGRTSIGAP
+907 
-922 SFHSLPPE
+922 
-930 LKKTWAAATAA
+930 
-941 DRATETLARELIA
+941 
-954 RIKPAKAAAPLD
+954 
-966 KMLGAATANKLE
+966 MLGAATANKLE

-999 NAVAD
+999 TAVAD

-1014 AGPNPE
+1014 GGPNPE

-1029 ERYETRGQEDVTGDM
+1029 ERYEARGQEYATGDM
-1044 FPDEETQGAIS
+1044 FPDEATQGAIS

-1070 IDKKRQQLHEAKVAP
+1070 IEKKRQALHEAKVAP

-1104 NTETEAQ
+1104 NTETETQ
-1111 RKALV
+1111 RKELV
-1116 DDEGQPIQQDIAPVD
+1116 DDDGQPIKQDIAPVD
-1131 ETKVKRQPD
+1131 TTALSSLPSA
-1140 VEIVDDLRRVKST
+1140 EIVGDLRKVKST

-1166 GAERSAEQIQ
+1166 GAQRSAEQVQ
-1176 QMQRDA
+1176 QMQREA

-1218 SIDAQINEIGVVPPS
+1218 SIDAQINEISAVPPS

-1275 GEKVATLESQL
+1275 GEKAAALESQL

-1324 GVEKELAALSN
+1324 GVEKELTALSN
-1335 AVSRVQSQQALAREY
+1335 AVSRVQSQQALARKD
-1350 AAVGKEQ
+1350 ALISKEQ

-1368 LKKAYTARDKV
+1368 LKKAYAARDKV

-1422 VYSTPETGSVSQAL
+1422 VYSTPQTGSVSQAL

-1464 AWESEG
+1464 AWEGEG
-1470 GRTREEVLSTL
+1470 GRTREEALSTL
-1481 DALIDKMKVAESNR
+1481 DALIDKMKAAESNR
-1495 SEAANRLAA
+1495 REAANRLAA
-1504 LQKLEQSFRAK
+1504 LQNLEKSFRAK

-1523 VAAGGVNDSPRSAHI
+1523 LAAGGVNDSPRSAHI

-1549 RDTAARIGDTKAFEE
+1549 RDTAARIGDTNAFEE

-1571 TLSAAKDTTQQ
+1571 TLGAAKAVTQQ

-1595 ARQRRADTTEQ
+1595 ERQRRADTTEQ

-1620 KDAFQERWDA
+1620 KDAFKERWDA
-1630 VQRAR
+1630 AQRAR

-1644 PAPNTKNK
+1644 PAPNVKNK

-1684 AAYGTENFDDGA
+1684 AAYGTEAFDDGA

-1712 KGKMRAISPM
+1712 KGKMRVISPA

-1732 EKLQTALKGIHK
+1732 KKMQAALKGIHK

-1839 LIEETDTAAA
+1839 LIEETDAAAA

-1932 AFQLAA
+1932 AFQVAA

-1965 LDTVAAQDA
+1965 LGDVATRDA

-1998 DADNSVMSSKLNYDH
+1998 DADNNMLARANAYETAARNSTPLNE
-2013 ASRGTRPLSDAATTA
+2013 AAATAAAQGNLMSA
-2028 VAKGDLLG
+2028 VQDLAK
-2036 AIRELA
+2036 
-2042 ANAKDPFIREAAAK
+2042 NAKDGFVREAAAK

-2063 TRIQVSNEV
+2063 TKVEVVNEV
-2072 RTRGKLVDANY
+2072 KVRGKVVDAKY
-2083 DPKTDTITMSR
+2083 DPKTNTITLSRALMS
-2094 GFMTEETLL
+2094 EETLL
-2103 HEAAHAA
+2103 HEAVHAA
-2110 TISTIDADPK
+2110 TIAAIDADPK
-2120 TLTFE
+2120 TLTSE
-2125 QREALKELRE
+2125 QRAALKDLQA
-2135 LFAKVQKDVEFADEY
+2135 LFERIKKDAEFSGEY
-2150 GAQKAVEGE
+2150 GE
-2159 STDKSNFKEFV
+2159 TDLKEFV

-2177 SLRDKLDNKV
+2177 QLRDKLDNKV
-2187 GYDNGPSVLRSI
+2187 GYERSPLRAI
-2199 WKGIAKLLGFFGIKV
+2199 WDAIAKFFGFDPK
-2214 NTAPAGSAEQTS
+2214 GSAAQTS
-2226 EQIYKLFRP
+2226 EQIYKLFQP

-2242 DTVSSILRGVFPGRG
+2242 DTVASILRGVFHHPKEQYGSNIDLAVVNAVRRGVGR
-2257 ARYSDT
+2257 D
-2263 VSKEVQDI
+2263 V
-2271 TNASIG
+2271 
-2277 RQATLGDKLT
+2277 TLGDKIASYAT
-2287 AINSG
+2287 G
-2292 LAWRTAIADRWAPI
+2292 LRLRVALLDRSAAE
-2306 EALVKRGVA
+2306 EALIKRGVA
-2315 KGVIKEVQALQLR
+2315 AGKVSEVAAMQLQLSRR
-2328 LHMRNHEQAGQYVS
+2328 LGEQNHQLVE
-2342 VAATQGVP
+2342 VAAAWGVP
-2350 QLRDQDG
+2350 QLTHEK
-2357 LLYGD
+2357 GD
-2362 PKSQAKNGKGTYAMA
+2362 TAKKGTRIIE
-2377 SAPGANIK
+2377 APEKAGANLGAISRALAK
-2385 QIAEALTKANVG
+2385 ATSAGNMEARAQLFKAWMDIARAAQVG
-2397 NEEATEMLFTQ
+2397 PE
-2408 WMAVQRG
+2408 
-2415 KLVGFDKLN
+2415 KLN
-2424 YTRELTPAQIKAI
+2424 YSRPYTAEEVKGINAAVENNLDIKA
-2437 DDTVAN
+2437 
-2443 DEATKKAFDEAR
+2443 AFNEAR
-2455 KIYKQYNTDLMN
+2455 DIYRQYNKDLMQ
-2467 LAVQAGVISK
+2467 LMADTGVISEGLAK
-2477 ETAAYYLKGDYVP
+2477 KLGERDYVP
-2490 FYRIKGDAVLMDLGT
+2490 YYRLEGDTVQMDLGT
-2505 SKPITIGN
+2505 SGYVSIGN
-2513 VIDQPHLKELV
+2513 LIDQPELKELV
-2524 GGNDKL
+2524 GDNTKTV
-2530 LPFFDGA
+2530 PFFDGA
-2537 MQNTS
+2537 LQNTA
-2542 MIIRTALRNMQTKDT
+2542 MLIKAATQNMQTKDI
-2557 TAMLR
+2557 AAALR
-2562 DMGYAVIHKAE
+2562 DMGMAVIHKPTKE
-2573 GGKSGP
+2573 NKGKQGP
-2579 PGAIRFKHEGNE
+2579 PGSVRFKDMGDDL
-2591 FWAELDKD
+2591 WVQLDKD
-2599 VFAKDGIPAEV
+2599 AFPPDIPHTL

-2617 IKTAVPGLVKAMSGP
+2617 IKTSLPMLVKLGAVP
-2632 ANFLRKTVT
+2632 ANLLRKTVT
-2641 RMPLYAMRQMV
+2641 RMPLYAARQIV
-2652 RDPLHAWLTTGAS
+2652 RDSTHAWLTTGGE
-2665 FNPVLSSFKE
+2665 FTPIISSLKE
-2675 LAKVM
+2675 LKGAM
-2680 KGESETDMVLKR
+2680 KGDSETNMALRR

-2698 NVFTGDEQDTARILR
+2698 NVYTGDSQDRARILR
-2713 DISQSKTPLNQALAK
+2713 DIGAGKTPLNQALSW
-2728 LDEFA
+2728 LDSFA
-2733 MAADATTRAVLYDS
+2733 VAADATTRAVLYDT
-2747 FRAKGMGHH
+2747 FRKKGMGHH

-2763 ESMNFSRRGTSASLH
+2763 ESMNFSRRGTSASMH
-2778 WMGAMV
+2778 WLGTMI
-2784 PFFNAQIQGADA
+2784 PFFNAQIQGIDA
-2796 VYRAFKGDTTFQQK
+2796 VYRSFRGNTSFEQK

-2816 LLKRGALI
+2816 LLKRGAVV
-2824 AASTM
+2824 AAGTL
-2829 AYAMLMQ
+2829 AYVALMQ

-2873 LIFKSIPEA
+2873 LIFKAIPELII
-2882 AMNVAFGDTKLE
+2882 NTAFGDTKASE
-2894 AGLKAVGKQLWM
+2894 AAAALAKQVWM
-2906 STPLSLPTA
+2906 SNPVSMPAALK
-2915 INPAVELAANYSFF
+2915 PAVEVWTNNSFY
-2929 TDQPIESGRERTL
+2929 TDSPIESGREQSFVRNE
-2942 TSDQRYRPGTTEAA
+2942 RYRPSTTEAA
-2956 KLLGSLG
+2956 KILGG
-2963 VLSPV
+2963 TLSPLSPL

-2978 GGVGLTLMAAADLVL
+2978 GGFGMTLMAAADLIL
-2993 RPLTGSDEVEKA
+2993 RPLTDADGVERA
-3005 DRKNS
+3005 ERKNS
-3010 ELAVLGPL
+3010 ELPVFGPL
-3018 FQPNTGRGIINEV
+3018 FQPNTGRGIINAV
-3031 YKDVE
+3031 YNE
-3036 RFQQAHQTYKKL
+3036 IEHYQQAHQTYKKML
-3048 LEEGNRAE
+3048 SEGRGAD
-3056 AAAFASRFSREIALA
+3056 ARAFASKFSREIALA

-3083 LATLKRNIAASRELS
+3083 LATLKRNIAANREMS
-3098 GEQKREQIDRLKQ
+3098 GEQKREQIERLKQ
-3111 VEIQY
+3111 VEITL
-3116 AQRIKQLAMADD
+3116 AQRIKQLATAE